1 MRSKP
6 LVELSTATRECSQG
20 TRCPAMGLPE
30 NGALPFVEV
39 LPGGTGVLR
48 LESRTASIPDQAA
61 PDSKLGSFIGR
72 GITRKAGFF
81 PAIHF
86 ERRDRVLVLDDFGN
100 AVAPI
105 RLGIPIDGGFESLLR
120 NEFGNDLR
128 GEERRK
134 WLDTTSPA
142 VFVSSSARR
151 IEHCFAEADSS
162 FGIPADPDEVV
173 TVVTRL

>member
-1 MRSKP
+1 
-6 LVELSTATRECSQG
+6 
-20 TRCPAMGLPE
+20 MGLPE

-39 LPGGTGVLR
+39 LPGGPGVLR

-173 TVVTRL
+173 TVVTRLGSQSTWSRNQGETSAAKPGRG